1 MEYHDNRLCISMREL
16 VDGGVMTVSN
26 YKQLSARGRI
36 DVVRRGGGSSKNY
49 ALIAV
54 CSLPDAYQDKLKE
67 LYPDPSLEVLLAWL
81 DANYEVDQAAV
92 AYFNDWRNQCGHD
105 HATDAHVKEYVT
117 NASVLNACIKLYN
130 NAKAIQKTMGQKYDW
145 SMMSQAVEGYRM
157 KTGHTL
163 PASMLRFRKKVNE
176 YQRDGYQCLISR
188 KFGNQTSR
196 KVDYRTE
203 RLILSIAVL
212 PNKPFNTNVWEL
224 YNSFVC
230 GELDVYDPETGE
242 LFDASE

>member
-16 VDGGVMTVSN
+16 VDGGVMTVPN

-36 DVVRRGGGSSKNY
+36 DIVRRGGRGGY

-54 CSLPDAYQDKLKE
+54 SSLPDAYQDKLKE
-67 LYPDPSLEVLLAWL
+67 IYPDPSLEVLLAWL

-130 NAKAIQKTMGQKYDW
+130 NAKAIQKTMAR
-145 SMMSQAVEGYRM
+145 SM
-157 KTGHTL
+157 TG
-163 PASMLRFRKKVNE
+163 A
-176 YQRDGYQCLISR
+176 
-188 KFGNQTSR
+188 
-196 KVDYRTE
+196 
-203 RLILSIAVL
+203 
-212 PNKPFNTNVWEL
+212 
-224 YNSFVC
+224 
-230 GELDVYDPETGE
+230 
-242 LFDASE
+242 

>member
-36 DVVRRGGGSSKNY
+36 DVVRRGGGSANNY

-54 CSLPDAYQDKLKE
+54 SSLPDSYQEKLKT
-67 LYPDPSLEVLLAWL
+67 LYPDPSMEVLLAWL

-145 SMMSQAVEGYRM
+145 SMMSQAVE
-157 KTGHTL
+157 L
-163 PASMLRFRKKVNE
+163 
-176 YQRDGYQCLISR
+176 
-188 KFGNQTSR
+188 
-196 KVDYRTE
+196 
-203 RLILSIAVL
+203 
-212 PNKPFNTNVWEL
+212 
-224 YNSFVC
+224 
-230 GELDVYDPETGE
+230 
-242 LFDASE
+242 